1 MLCSSRFS
9 KESVVNE
16 VFDLQTSSKVEKDNT
31 ILVFGKGSLHAVSSI
46 HGEIV
51 WKIDFPSERFVLL
64 NFTHQLSLF
73 NPSPCN

>member
-16 VFDLQTSSKVEKDNT
+16 VFDLQTSSKVDKDNT

-51 WKIDFPSERFVLL
+51 WKVDFPDERSVQFDVLSATV
-64 NFTHQLSLF
+64 FSI
-73 NPSPCN
+73 